1 MNQSPGTNPV
11 SHIPTELTQKRIFLL
26 WVPLAAMWLFMA
38 IEQPG
43 INAVIARLANAT
55 QNLAAYGVTLSISLI
70 IEAPIIQML
79 SAATALT
86 DGRRNYLK
94 LLRFMHFMAA
104 GLTAIHVILA
114 LTPLYTLLLRNVLG
128 VPEEII
134 GPAHSSFIIMIP
146 WAGTIGYRRL
156 YQGILIRYGR
166 TKEISYT
173 MFIRLAVTLGTLFLG
188 HALTDLAGANL
199 GAVALIAG
207 VSAGMTAAYMF
218 ARPAVRSLQD
228 EAPDKQFNWNYLLTF
243 YYPLLL
249 TSLIT
254 FLARP
259 VLNYGIAHAAFPL
272 ESLAVWP
279 VVLSVMF
286 LFRSLAL
293 SFQEVAVA
301 LLKEAG
307 HVAPLRRFARR
318 LPLGTGLL
326 FFLFVFLPTGS
337 LWFKHVA
344 GLEPELLSFTTVPA
358 LIVTLVPVLGAFL
371 SWYRGLLIYAGKTKY
386 IAQAVAL
393 NTATLTAMV
402 IFLPRIVGLSGVIIA
417 ALAFTL
423 SQFFEIAYLYYQ
435 SRRLQVG

>member
-1 MNQSPGTNPV
+1 MDRNTQADSI
-11 SHIPTELTQKRIFLL
+11 SQIPTELNQKRIFLL
-26 WVPLAAMWLFMA
+26 WVPLAAMWVFMA

-43 INAVIARLANAT
+43 INAVIARLANAKL
-55 QNLAAYGVTLSISLI
+55 NLAAYGVTLSISLI
-70 IEAPIIQML
+70 IESPIIQML

-86 DGRRNYLK
+86 DGKTNYRK

-104 GLTAIHVILA
+104 GLTAVHLILA
-114 LTPLYTLLLRNVLG
+114 LTPLYTLLLRQVLG
-128 VPEEII
+128 IPEEII
-134 GPAHSSFIIMIP
+134 GLAQSSFLIMVP

-173 MFIRLAVTLGTLFLG
+173 MVIRLAVTMSTLFLG
-188 HALTDLAGANL
+188 HAFTDLAGANL

-207 VSAGMTAAYMF
+207 VTAGMSAAYRF
-218 ARPAVRSLQD
+218 ARPVLRSLED
-228 EAPDKQFNWNYLLTF
+228 EAPEKRFSWHYLLTF

-249 TSLIT
+249 TSVIT

-259 VLNYGIAHAAFPL
+259 ILNYGIARAALPL

-307 HVAPLRRFARR
+307 HVAPLEAD
-318 LPLGTGLL
+318 
-326 FFLFVFLPTGS
+326 
-337 LWFKHVA
+337 
-344 GLEPELLSFTTVPA
+344 LLSLTYVPA

-371 SWYRGLLIYAGKTKY
+371 SWYRGLLIYSGKTKY
-386 IAQAVAL
+386 IARAVFL

-402 IFLPRIVGLSGVIIA
+402 ILLPKVVGLSGVIIA
-417 ALAFTL
+417 AMAFTL
-423 SQFFEIAYLYYQ
+423 SQFFEIAYLVYRA
-435 SRRLQVG
+435 RRLELG

>member
-1 MNQSPGTNPV
+1 MNQNSGAE
-11 SHIPTELTQKRIFLL
+11 SISQIPEVLTQKRIFLL
-26 WVPLAAMWLFMA
+26 WLPLAAMWLFMA

-43 INAVIARLANAT
+43 INAVIARLAAAKE
-55 QNLAAYGVTLSISLI
+55 NLAAYGVTLSISLI

-86 DGRRNYLK
+86 DGRQNYRK
-94 LLRFMHFMAA
+94 LLRFMHYMAA
-104 GLTAIHVILA
+104 GLTAVHVILA
-114 LTPLYTLLLRNVLG
+114 LTPLYTMLLRNVLG
-128 VPEEII
+128 VPEEIL
-134 GPAHSSFIIMIP
+134 GLARSSFIIMIP

-173 MFIRLAVTLGTLFLG
+173 MFIRLAVTMGTLFLG
-188 HALTDLAGANL
+188 HSLTDLSGADL

-228 EAPDKQFNWNYLLTF
+228 EAPDKQFSWNYLLTF

-249 TSLIT
+249 TSVIT

-259 VLNYGIAHAAFPL
+259 ILNYGIARAAFPL
-272 ESLAVWP
+272 ASLAVWP

-307 HVAPLRRFARR
+307 HIAPLRKFATR
-318 LPLGTGLL
+318 LSLGTGLL
-326 FFLFVFLPTGS
+326 FFLFAFAPTGR

-344 GLEPELLSFTTVPA
+344 GLEPELLSFTTVPV

-371 SWYRGLLIYAGKTKY
+371 SWYRGLLIYSGKTKY
-386 IAQAVAL
+386 IAQAVGL

-402 IFLPRIVGLSGVIIA
+402 VFLPKVVGLSGVIIA

-423 SQFFEIAYLYYQ
+423 SQFFEIAYLYY
-435 SRRLQVG
+435 RAHRLQLE